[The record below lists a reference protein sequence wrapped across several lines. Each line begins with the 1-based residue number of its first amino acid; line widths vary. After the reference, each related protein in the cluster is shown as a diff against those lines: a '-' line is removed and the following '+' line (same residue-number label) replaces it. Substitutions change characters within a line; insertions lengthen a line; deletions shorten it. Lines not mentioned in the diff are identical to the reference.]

1 MREIVLSLDIGGTWI
16 KGATYSCEDLWVAY
30 QRNTL
35 PKALVMAKVES
46 CLSSSF
52 ALGSF
57 LGALRK
63 IINGLL
69 TPDMQ
74 LSSIAISTAG
84 VVDYA
89 GKRLKF
95 VASHLSPLKETDW
108 IECLRK
114 EYDVLVVLVND
125 ANATMI
131 GDASLGYLTGQKI
144 IGIMPIGTGLGF
156 SVWRNGRI
164 WTPNFSYT
172 LLGCVQ
178 TPYGDYDSLASI
190 VGLAKRNA
198 STDLKTLF
206 CSEEY
211 KECVDEYLSGLLGII
226 QTAYFMYHTSEV
238 LIGGGLADFVVSI
251 GYDLEG
257 RLNELLKSHP
267 LVDGVVPLVR
277 VTREGNQLP
286 LIGAAL
292 LGYGEAVAQKG
303 RWIKPYTTISTEN
316 AYDTSLHLERMG
328 TKEVV
333 NLLWTAEDEAGRKLK
348 SSLEDISQV
357 AARIVERLKSGG
369 RLIYVG
375 AGTSGRLAAIDTV
388 EIGCT
393 FGFPRERVLTFI
405 AGGIADAAID
415 IEMNFEEDASAV
427 PEMLAAFLNEKD
439 VVIGISVSGTA
450 YYVQSALAFAKHM
463 GAYSVLIQEE
473 DKALPFCDKVIPL
486 RTGYEVVAGSTRMK
500 AGTATKKVLN
510 FLSTTVMVSLG
521 KVHGCYMTELECINQ
536 KLIQRAVS
544 ILMKL
549 FGLTEDEAFGLL
561 KESSFSLNEA
571 IAIRNKKVTN

>member
-16 KGATYSCEDLWVAY
+16 KGATYSCDDLLDAY
-30 QRNTL
+30 QRNLL

-52 ALGSF
+52 AIGSF
-57 LGALRK
+57 LSSLRK
-63 IINGLL
+63 IINEVLS
-69 TPDMQ
+69 PEMQ

-89 GKRLKF
+89 GKHLKY

-108 IECLRK
+108 IECLRN
-114 EYDVLVVLVND
+114 EYDVPVVLVND

-131 GDASLGYLTGQKI
+131 GAASLGYLSGQKI

-164 WTPNFSYT
+164 WTPNFGYT

-178 TPYGDYDSLASI
+178 IPHGDYDSLASI
-190 VGLAKRNA
+190 VGFAKKNA
-198 STDLKTLF
+198 NTDLKTLF

-211 KECVDEYLSGLLGII
+211 KERLYEYLGRLVRIV
-226 QTAYFMYHTSEV
+226 QTAYYMYHTTEV

-251 GYDLEG
+251 GYDLEDK
-257 RLNELLKSHP
+257 LNELLKSHP
-267 LVDGVVPLVR
+267 LVDGVVPMVR
-277 VTREGNQLP
+277 VVREGNRLP

-292 LGYGEAVAQKG
+292 LGHGEAVAQKG

-316 AYDTSLHLERMG
+316 AYDTSLHLERME
-328 TKEVV
+328 TKRLVE
-333 NLLWTAEDEAGRKLK
+333 LLWTTEDEAGRNLK
-348 SSLEDISQV
+348 YSLDDISQV
-357 AARIVERLKSGG
+357 ADRIVERLKSGG

-388 EIGCT
+388 EIACT
-393 FGFPRERVLTFI
+393 FGFPRERVLTFV

-427 PEMLAAFLNEKD
+427 PEMLAAFLSEKD
-439 VVIGISVSGTA
+439 IVVGISVSGTA
-450 YYVQSALAFAKHM
+450 YYVQSALVFAKHI

-473 DKALPFCDKVIPL
+473 DKELPFCDKVIPL

-521 KVHGCYMTELECINQ
+521 KVYGCYMTELECINQ
-536 KLIQRAVS
+536 KLVQRAVS

-549 FGLTEDEAFGLL
+549 FDLTEDEAFVLL
-561 KESSFSLNEA
+561 KQSSFSLNEA
-571 IAIRNKKVTN
+571 IALRNKK